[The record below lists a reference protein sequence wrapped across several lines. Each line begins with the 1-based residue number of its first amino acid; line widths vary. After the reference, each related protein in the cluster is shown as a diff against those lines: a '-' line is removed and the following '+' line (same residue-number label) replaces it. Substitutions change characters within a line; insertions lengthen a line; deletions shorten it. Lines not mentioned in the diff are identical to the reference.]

1 MNNENKII
9 IYQVFT
15 RLFGNNNNHCVYNG
29 DIVTNGCGKM
39 ADLDRKSVV

>member
-15 RLFGNNNNHCVYNG
+15 RLFGNNNNQWRYSHQRLRKNG
-29 DIVTNGCGKM
+29 GFYSQST
-39 ADLDRKSVV
+39 

>member
-15 RLFGNNNNHCVYNG
+15 RLFGNNVYKRQ
-29 DIVTNGCGKM
+29 IITTASTM
-39 ADLDRKSVV
+39 EI